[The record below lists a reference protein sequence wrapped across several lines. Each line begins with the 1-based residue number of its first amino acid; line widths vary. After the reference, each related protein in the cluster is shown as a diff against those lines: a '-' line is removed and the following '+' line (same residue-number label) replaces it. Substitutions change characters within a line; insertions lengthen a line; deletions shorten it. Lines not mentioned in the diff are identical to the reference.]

1 MLGKKVKVNLF
12 GQLSDELYSGY
23 FTSDSGEN
31 IKAYVI
37 SKKPM
42 DYTSGG
48 QVIAVLTLQNTKEQ
62 RVVVVPDREIYYE
75 PQILDILKA
84 VSNLKIESINCLYE
98 KSCGALI
105 FYRNKQGV
113 RVLLVKNHNGRYWS
127 FPKGHMELNETEKE
141 TAVREIK
148 EETNLDVKI
157 IDGFREVSDYCPF
170 GNIKKRVVFFLAQ
183 AFTDDVVDQ
192 AEEIDS
198 HIWVDIQQA
207 RKNCTYENDLRVID
221 KAELL
226 INQSK

>member
-1 MLGKKVKVNLF
+1 MKRTQEIELTNMCLVYNESSILVQEKVGTRHPGGLVFPGGHVEEGESLR
-12 GQLSDELYSGY
+12 
-23 FTSDSGEN
+23 DS
-31 IKAYVI
+31 II
-37 SKKPM
+37 
-42 DYTSGG
+42 
-48 QVIAVLTLQNTKEQ
+48 
-62 RVVVVPDREIYYE
+62 
-75 PQILDILKA
+75 
-84 VSNLKIESINCLYE
+84 
-98 KSCGALI
+98 
-105 FYRNKQGV
+105 
-113 RVLLVKNHNGRYWS
+113 
-127 FPKGHMELNETEKE
+127 
-141 TAVREIK
+141 REIK

-192 AEEIDS
+192 PEEIDS